1 MYCDGGSFSGDRTES
16 IIVNGTQL
24 FFRGRRI
31 LDAVLDYLKESH
43 GLASATEVLLSG
55 GSAGGLST
63 FLHADYVRSQFGQE
77 VKFGAAPVSGF
88 FLLHDTVQG
97 LNVYPARMEYV
108 YNMMNSSGAVNRR
121 CRGAMAPP
129 DAWKCIFANY
139 SYAHSQTPMFPL
151 QSSVDAWQMGSIF
164 DLDGAGVAACTKA
177 VLSANGSS
185 HQLANCTELQ
195 RHAVAQCHLRHTR
208 MATGIL
214 S

>member
-77 VKFGAAPVSGF
+77 VKFGAAPVS
-88 FLLHDTVQG
+88 
-97 LNVYPARMEYV
+97 
-108 YNMMNSSGAVNRR
+108 
-121 CRGAMAPP
+121 
-129 DAWKCIFANY
+129 
-139 SYAHSQTPMFPL
+139 
-151 QSSVDAWQMGSIF
+151 
-164 DLDGAGVAACTKA
+164 
-177 VLSANGSS
+177 
-185 HQLANCTELQ
+185 
-195 RHAVAQCHLRHTR
+195 
-208 MATGIL
+208 
-214 S
+214 